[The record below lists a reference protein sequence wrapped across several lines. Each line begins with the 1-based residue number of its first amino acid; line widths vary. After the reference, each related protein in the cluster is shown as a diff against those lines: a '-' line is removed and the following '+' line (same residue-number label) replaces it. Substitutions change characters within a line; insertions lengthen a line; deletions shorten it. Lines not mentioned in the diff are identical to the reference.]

1 MIHLTYITAV
11 VICAAALLFGIE
23 YLKKCGKFNRHLT
36 RGMALLLAVITIFVH
51 LYRQV
56 AVYNV
61 RGLDMFSP
69 FGDAMAKTALA
80 VLLIWF
86 THAAAL
92 LSIFSTFFDYKALKN
107 LVKFF
112 APAVILL
119 DLAFAGIYHV
129 GVFGVEGTDLRFPFL
144 VAEFAMIL
152 ALSAHT
158 WREDHTLPTSA
169 ELKNMLLA
177 LPFAV
182 LAIMPCYV
190 PQALIGFINP
200 ALKIYDFTEA
210 HRYALY
216 LGVIVPV
223 IIFQCLKNKDTELN
237 RFFMLY
243 LSYAWMFVYL
253 GRWILEE
260 FKDPTAWPLHLCNT
274 AMFLIPLCLTFR
286 MRRLF
291 NFCLFI
297 NVIGSLIAMLI
308 PAELGGLNVL
318 GTERVSFWLNHYAAF
333 FMPVLLVSLKIFKR
347 PKFREWCW
355 AVVAFSVYFFGIIFI
370 NAWFTNYGTVDF
382 FFVNSDYVA
391 DFLSGALGE
400 WANDLRLITLTF
412 HIKDLTF
419 VLYPVYQL
427 IFFAFYI
434 AFTVAVWFLYA
445 VLFSMWDAA
454 EDRRER
460 EKSYKLMKKELSEY
474 LNGHSI
480 NEPISGDSSPSLVLR
495 EFSKKYGSNKHYSV
509 DHVSFEVKGG
519 EIFGFLGPNGAGKST
534 IIKSIVG
541 IQPLTSGDIEVCGYH
556 VEKQAVQAK
565 LQIGYVPDHYA
576 LYENLTG
583 REYINYIADL
593 YQVSKEYRD
602 MTIEKYVARFEL
614 TESFDNQ
621 MKTYSHGMK
630 QKITIMA
637 ALVHNPKVWVL
648 DEPLTG
654 LDPTSIHEV
663 KECMKEHAAAG
674 NIVFFSSHIIDVV
687 EKICDRIAIIKK
699 GKLRASARVVDLEEN
714 GIELEQFYLGT
725 INAED
730 EDLAPEEPIAEEG
743 TDA

>member
-1 MIHLTYITAV
+1 MMNWIFIAAV
-11 VICAAALLFGIE
+11 ILSAGALFLGIE
-23 YLKKCGKFNRHLT
+23 FLKGRGKLSRHLP
-36 RGMALLLAVITIFVH
+36 RAVALLLAAITVFVH

-61 RGLDMFSP
+61 RGADMYSP
-69 FGDAMAKTALA
+69 FGLEIGKTVLAL
-80 VLLIWF
+80 LLIWF
-86 THAAAL
+86 THAAVLVAI
-92 LSIFSTFFDYKALKN
+92 LSVFFDYKTLQN
-107 LVKFF
+107 LAKFF
-112 APAVILL
+112 SPAVIAL
-119 DLAFAGIYHV
+119 DLVFANVFLV
-129 GVFGVEGTDLRFPFL
+129 GTFGTEGFDIRFPFL
-144 VAEFAMIL
+144 VAEL
-152 ALSAHT
+152 ALAAVLSLHA
-158 WREDHTLPTSA
+158 WREDHSLPVKKEWLSF
-169 ELKNMLLA
+169 LYA

-182 LAIMPCYV
+182 LAIMPCYI
-190 PQALIGFINP
+190 PQALFGFVDPSIT
-200 ALKIYDFTEA
+200 LYDFTEH
-210 HRYALY
+210 HRLVMY
-216 LGVIVPV
+216 LGVIIPF
-223 IIFQCLKNKDTELN
+223 IIFHALKNKDPEVN
-237 RFFMLY
+237 RFLMIY
-243 LSYAWMFVYL
+243 LSLSWMFVYL

-260 FKDPTAWPLHLCNT
+260 FKAPTCWPLHLCNT
-274 AMFLIPLCLTFR
+274 AMFLIPLCLVFR

-297 NVIGSLIAMLI
+297 NVIGSLIAMLM
-308 PAELGGLNVL
+308 PGELSGLNAM
-318 GTERVSFWLNHYAAF
+318 GTERISFWVNHYAAF
-333 FMPVLLVSLKIFKR
+333 FMPVLLVALKIFKR
-347 PKFREWCW
+347 PKFKEWCW
-355 AVVAFSVYFFGIIFI
+355 AVVAFAVYFFGIIFV
-370 NAWFTNYGTVDF
+370 NAWFTNYGEVDF

-391 DFLSGALGE
+391 DFLSGALGR
-400 WANDLRLITLTF
+400 WATNMRSITFTF

-419 VLYPVYQL
+419 TLYPVYQAL
-427 IFFAFYI
+427 FFLFYI
-434 AFTVAVWFLYA
+434 AFTVAVWFLYS
-445 VLFSMWDAA
+445 VLFSWWDAA

-460 EKSYKLMKKELSEY
+460 EKSYKMMKKELNEY
-474 LNGHSI
+474 LGGHSI
-480 NEPISGDSSPSLVLR
+480 TEPIGGDDSPRLVLR

-593 YQVSKEYRD
+593 YQVTKEYRD
-602 MTIEKYVARFEL
+602 KTIEKYVERFQL

-725 INAED
+725 IGAED
-730 EDLAPEEPIAEEG
+730 EIEEIDGEAE
-743 TDA
+743 DA